1 MLVAVKDAPR
11 KRCDLKAILDRHC
24 AQRSVIMQGGET
36 EKRRSN
42 SSETVPLYDR
52 TEG

>member
-1 MLVAVKDAPR
+1 VLVAIKDAPR
-11 KRCDLKAILDRHC
+11 KRCGLKAILDRRC
-24 AQRSVIMQGGET
+24 AQRSVIMQAET